1 MEQVYPNKNYSPDC
15 IDKFLDLLNLHSKK
29 DKLLLLVYLVSLFVP
44 DIAKPILLIYGSK
57 GAAKTTTFEL
67 IKNIVDPSIAD
78 TLSFPKETNDL
89 IQIMSHNYVAY
100 FDNISTIS
108 PSLSDLICRAVTGT
122 GYSKRKN
129 YTDDD
134 VFIYRFK
141 RAIGINGINIAS
153 VKPDFLDRCLILE
166 VNRIPNEKRR
176 KEEDIKTEFRELL
189 PDLLGWILDMLAKA
203 LKYKSEHPEKIK
215 LKEYPRMADFAE
227 YGEVIARCIGYGENE
242 FIETYFDN
250 IEIQNDEVME
260 SSIVANVLMDF
271 MEDRDE
277 WEGSATLLYTTLT
290 NFVENKEGGSF
301 RKNKLWP
308 SAPNSLTRK
317 INELAP
323 TLKEKGI
330 DIIHNYENKRKG
342 RLIKIINL
350 QKISLLSSYRS
361 SSDDNSNS
369 EYEGNLTTKRQ
380 RKYIIQFRDKYRK
393 SRRQR

>member
-1 MEQVYPNKNYSPDC
+1 M
-15 IDKFLDLLNLHSKK
+15 
-29 DKLLLLVYLVSLFVP
+29 
-44 DIAKPILLIYGSK
+44 
-57 GAAKTTTFEL
+57 
-67 IKNIVDPSIAD
+67 
-78 TLSFPKETNDL
+78 
-89 IQIMSHNYVAY
+89 
-100 FDNISTIS
+100 
-108 PSLSDLICRAVTGT
+108 
-122 GYSKRKN
+122 
-129 YTDDD
+129 
-134 VFIYRFK
+134 
-141 RAIGINGINIAS
+141 
-153 VKPDFLDRCLILE
+153 ILE

-203 LKYKSEHPEKIK
+203 LKYKSEHPEKTR
-215 LKEYPRMADFAE
+215 LREYPRMADFAE

-242 FIETYFDN
+242 FIQTYFDN

-271 MEDRDE
+271 MEDRGE
-277 WEGSATLLYTTLT
+277 WEGSATLLHTTLT

-330 DIIHNYENKRKG
+330 DIIHKYENKRKC

-350 QKISLLSSYRS
+350 QKIPLLSSYRS
-361 SSDDNSNS
+361 SGSSSSSNS
-369 EYEGNLTTKRQ
+369 SSNEGDDIIDADDKNNTLHKFCMPPANDEGKGNKEYRHDEQKIHQYQLLMAIFLFKQTTTLKLKTWQ
-380 RKYIIQFRDKYRK
+380 K
-393 SRRQR
+393 SPSYDTRRNI